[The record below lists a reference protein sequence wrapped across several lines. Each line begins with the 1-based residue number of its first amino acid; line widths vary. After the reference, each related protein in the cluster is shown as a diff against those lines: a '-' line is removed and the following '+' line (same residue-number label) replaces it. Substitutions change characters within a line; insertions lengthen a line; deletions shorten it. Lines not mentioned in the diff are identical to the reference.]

1 MSQKINI
8 NYRDIPGY
16 YSVKS
21 GSYAVVNGDIKMK
34 MNIFGEYYPACDN
47 VDALNDPNIKEIC
60 SMSNQSDDESV
71 IGYDLFGNV
80 ENIKHDDILGYYSD
94 LYAGYVVE
102 GDYRKNASSGGM
114 ATWILKE
121 LLEKKYIDGVI
132 HVKPADDGDGILFKY
147 GISKTV
153 EEISANSK
161 SRYYPVEFSDVI
173 NMVKET
179 EGSYAIVGIPSF
191 ITEIRLLAKFDPIVG
206 QRIKF
211 TIGLICGHQKS
222 AKYAE
227 NLAWQCGIKPGNLK
241 SIDFRLKDQ
250 NLPASDYST
259 RITGIIDGQERTIIR
274 SQKDFFGSDWGHGFF
289 KTNFSDYT
297 DDAMNETAD
306 VSLGDAWLQP
316 YVNDGLG
323 NNIVITR
330 NETISNIIKD
340 GIADGKVKLD
350 ELSLE
355 RIISSQAGLIHH
367 TRDELPYRLYK
378 KDKQNLWRP
387 KKRLAASS
395 DVPFFKKRVQDLRQ
409 QIAYNSKIEYQKA
422 VEKDDWDYFKKN
434 MKKYVNQY
442 KFTYKLIRLQK
453 LGLSGSV
460 KRLLKR

>member
-1 MSQKINI
+1 MSQKNNI

-47 VDALNDPNIKEIC
+47 TEALNDPNIKEVC
-60 SMSNQSDDESV
+60 SMSNQSDDESA
-71 IGYDLFGNV
+71 IGYNLFGNI

-94 LYAGYVVE
+94 LYAGYVAE

-161 SRYYPVEFSDVI
+161 SRYYPVDFSDVI
-173 NMVKET
+173 NMVKKT

-259 RITGIIDGQERTIIR
+259 SVTGIIDGQERTIIR
-274 SQKDFFGSDWGHGFF
+274 NQKDFFGSDWGHGFF

-340 GIADGKVKLD
+340 GIADGKIKLD

-355 RIISSQAGLIHH
+355 KIISSQAGLIHH

-387 KKRLAASS
+387 KKRFAASS